1 MRSERRRSSKAN
13 ALALAIWAATCAAG
27 CTEVARI
34 QSSPPGARL
43 YVNDEL
49 VGITPVE
56 YRVPRWQWPE
66 TFEYRLEREG
76 YLTSRGELGTELYVG
91 RVAGSAL
98 TLGIFA
104 LFLRPV
110 SLADPQDF
118 SLEPIPPEAS
128 APIPEAATPGRR
140 RQLDD
145 RLRAL
150 QKLLDEGEI
159 PPAEYQRRRDAILDE
174 L

>member
-1 MRSERRRSSKAN
+1 MRSERRRSSTAN
-13 ALALAIWAATCAAG
+13 ALALAIWAATCASG

-34 QSSPPGARL
+34 QSSPSGARL

-66 TFEYRLEREG
+66 AFEYRLELEG
-76 YLTSRGELGTELYVG
+76 YLTRRGELGTELHVG

-110 SLADPQDF
+110 SLADPQVF
-118 SLEPIPPEAS
+118 SLEAIPRAAS
-128 APIPEAATPGRR
+128 APIPEPAMIDRR
-140 RQLDD
+140 DQLDD

-150 QKLLDEGEI
+150 QKQLDEGRI
-159 PPAEYQRRRDAILDE
+159 SPAEYQRRRDAILDE
-174 L
+174 R